1 MSRLEELLYSAEEHG
16 KRQQMFKELKK
27 VKTENPKLS
36 SRTTIRTSIS
46 KCNENMKKSKVIQA
60 LTAQANA
67 DKAKAMMALDLL
79 ENQAVGIGDHT
90 VNDFMKDATEALELL
105 TDADDRL
112 ETLDKY
118 WGEHGSLPF

>member
-1 MSRLEELLYSAEEHG
+1 
-16 KRQQMFKELKK
+16 
-27 VKTENPKLS
+27 
-36 SRTTIRTSIS
+36 
-46 KCNENMKKSKVIQA
+46 MKKSKVIQA

-112 ETLDKY
+112 ETLNKY
-118 WGEHGSLPF
+118 WEI

>member
-1 MSRLEELLYSAEEHG
+1 
-16 KRQQMFKELKK
+16 
-27 VKTENPKLS
+27 
-36 SRTTIRTSIS
+36 
-46 KCNENMKKSKVIQA
+46 MKKSKVIQA

-67 DKAKAMMALDLL
+67 DKAKAMMALDLS

-118 WGEHGSLPF
+118 WGEQPLPF

>member
-1 MSRLEELLYSAEEHG
+1 
-16 KRQQMFKELKK
+16 
-27 VKTENPKLS
+27 
-36 SRTTIRTSIS
+36 
-46 KCNENMKKSKVIQA
+46 MKKSKVIEA
-60 LTAQANA
+60 LTAQAEA

-112 ETLDKY
+112 ETLNKY
-118 WGEHGSLPF
+118 WGDQPLPF

>member
-1 MSRLEELLYSAEEHG
+1 
-16 KRQQMFKELKK
+16 
-27 VKTENPKLS
+27 
-36 SRTTIRTSIS
+36 
-46 KCNENMKKSKVIQA
+46 MKKSKVIEA

-112 ETLDKY
+112 ETLNKY
-118 WGEHGSLPF
+118 WGEQPLPF